1 MKKKTIVIMATCM
14 VAMLSATGCGKM
26 NLTEDQKEAIAET
39 KDELEASLKDSV
51 SAAVEEISESVEELS
66 EHTSV
71 AEDYIKEVKEE
82 IKEAA
87 EAGSILP
94 EQEIMEDAAKEA
106 STESGILISPED
118 IELTDTDGNGTN
130 YSFLYDGETFKA
142 RYIPDNWKI
151 YDSYKI
157 TNEAD
162 ITIICQ
168 ALTEEHPIHGKDMVS
183 YRTPDDMAYEWLQHN
198 IAYALLSDDSSF
210 KAKAKDVDLNP
221 EDQGRTFEEFYK
233 DRTGK
238 ELTMEDIMKY
248 LGN

>member
-1 MKKKTIVIMATCM
+1 
-14 VAMLSATGCGKM
+14 
-26 NLTEDQKEAIAET
+26 
-39 KDELEASLKDSV
+39 
-51 SAAVEEISESVEELS
+51 
-66 EHTSV
+66 
-71 AEDYIKEVKEE
+71 
-82 IKEAA
+82 
-87 EAGSILP
+87 
-94 EQEIMEDAAKEA
+94 MEDAAKEA

-142 RYIPDNWKI
+142 GYIPDNWKI